1 MFESPLKIIL
11 GSILFLASSTGL
23 LLNLTVVS
31 PVFQLAFARDKSS
44 IYVISSVNIVND
56 IAHLMI
62 TTFYLA
68 PTIILNSFIVSEERN
83 NNVTVF
89 ISFIFMVLWYI
100 GNITQIVMAVN
111 RFLVDQSVLSY
122 SYFQIENIT
131 NYTDQS
137 DIPLNALSSIIPVIC
152 YTWIFYTIRSA
163 SKSITPD
170 MRTGNQ
176 KRRGLQ
182 ELSYAMQFCLIS
194 LFYTFSWIMFR
205 IFPIIFNGRQIE
217 WFILTSLCHVL
228 NCSANAFVYIVF
240 NQESF
245 LVSNRK
251 KSPWTLAFGSAFMF
265 LWYFETIT
273 QMIMAFDR
281 YVIICLRKHNLFT
294 FTSTLVMFSLL
305 IPISFVIMYHS
316 QYMNPCC
323 AFLFDQEYL
332 SYSYYPIEGV
342 PNYSDRFDLP
352 LNASSSIISAICY
365 ILIFWTV
372 HNSSATFSTV
382 AGDQQKVRR
391 RRDIRFAIQFSLLL
405 VFYIFVWV
413 LFRILPILLADR
425 HVEWFILVP
434 IFYTINCTSNAII
447 YIFFNSEVQSHLIP
461 SQLISVLRYLGIT
474 QTSTPVQNR
483 TIASVTAYSSVAP
496 ITHVAIRF
504 IPVRKHQPFRSI
516 GLLQNMNQSV
526 V

>member
-391 RRDIRFAIQFSLLL
+391 RRDISLLL

>member
-1 MFESPLKIIL
+1 MQFSLKVFLGFCFGIL
-11 GSILFLASSTGL
+11 SGTSLILNIFALF
-23 LLNLTVVS
+23 TV
-31 PVFQLAFARDKSS
+31 FRLAFILRKNHV
-44 IYVISSVNIVND
+44 YVIAFFNILSDVMQMTMSV
-56 IAHLMI
+56 
-62 TTFYLA
+62 F
-68 PTIILNSFIVSEERN
+68 
-83 NNVTVF
+83 
-89 ISFIFMVLWYI
+89 
-100 GNITQIVMAVN
+100 
-111 RFLVDQSVLSY
+111 FL
-122 SYFQIENIT
+122 T
-131 NYTDQS
+131 
-137 DIPLNALSSIIPVIC
+137 PSII
-152 YTWIFYTIRSA
+152 
-163 SKSITPD
+163 
-170 MRTGNQ
+170 
-176 KRRGLQ
+176 
-182 ELSYAMQFCLIS
+182 
-194 LFYTFSWIMFR
+194 
-205 IFPIIFNGRQIE
+205 
-217 WFILTSLCHVL
+217 TS
-228 NCSANAFVYIVF
+228 
-240 NQESF
+240 SF

-391 RRDIRFAIQFSLLL
+391 RRDISLLL